1 MNSFNKNKSVVSI
14 CKNYYTIV
22 NNEVYNDDKVTHNM
36 INLYKDY
43 ILIWRI
49 LLQEK
54 EKRWLLLIT

>member
-36 INLYKDY
+36 INLYKDF
-43 ILIWRI
+43 IFFVSEDFSN
-49 LLQEK
+49 LLNSCFM
-54 EKRWLLLIT
+54 

>member
-36 INLYKDY
+36 INLYKDF
-43 ILIWRI
+43 IFNKGIFH
-49 LLQEK
+49 LLQ
-54 EKRWLLLIT
+54 LTLNI